1 MENNTMNTNE
11 QNAVVIRPLVP
22 TDYNTAM
29 QMAEVMVKS
38 GVMPASIKTK
48 EAVFVAMQ
56 MGAGLGLTPMQS
68 VQSIAV
74 INGKPALYGDAM
86 LAIVRSSGL
95 LESIKEEIIGEGDK
109 MLARCTIKRK
119 GEDSIIVGEWSV
131 KDADNAGKW
140 GKQGPWKDYPKRML
154 KLRARS
160 FALRD
165 AFPDLLLG
173 LQHSVEELKDGAII
187 DVTPSYN
194 YTASEILDD
203 DVPDY
208 KPAPN
213 QGFVSLSS
221 DGNGNGTTLP
231 NQEVF
236 GFLKAKIEAIDS
248 LEEFD
253 VYRDWSRANYPAVK
267 SVITP
272 GGAEEKVLK
281 DLYFAKQRSLEKTNA
296 VDNSNLDL

>member
-1 MENNTMNTNE
+1 MSTNE
-11 QNAVVIRPLVP
+11 QNAVAIRPLIP

-29 QMAEVMVKS
+29 QMADVMVKS
-38 GVMPASIKTK
+38 GVMPQSIKTK

-95 LESIKEEIIGEGDK
+95 LESIKEEIVGEGDK
-109 MLARCTIKRK
+109 MTAQCTIKRK
-119 GEDSIIVGEWSV
+119 GEDSLIVGEWSV

-173 LQHSVEELKDGAII
+173 LQHTVEELKDSVII
-187 DVTPSYN
+187 DVTPTYN
-194 YTASEILDD
+194 HTASDILEDD
-203 DVPDY
+203 IPEY
-208 KPAPN
+208 KPTPVD
-213 QGFVSLSS
+213 GFVSLSGGES
-221 DGNGNGTTLP
+221 SSGVTLKKD
-231 NQEVF
+231 QVL
-236 GFLKAKIEAIDS
+236 GYLKDKIEAIET
-248 LEEFD
+248 LEELA
-253 VYRDWSRANYPAVK
+253 VYKDWSRANYPAIKTVIVPK
-267 SVITP
+267 SADDKIW
-272 GGAEEKVLK
+272 K
-281 DLYFAKQRSLEKTNA
+281 DLFFDKERSLEKTNSTE
-296 VDNSNLDL
+296 NSNLDL